1 MTQHYTVAPIRNC
14 CIGKAVPTLLTLF
27 VNALPPGA
35 RRMLVRADPGLLR
48 TARGARAM
56 FAFVLTMA
64 VTVLAGGAFGAPVT
78 AFLIAF
84 PVTVFSCAAISDD
97 ETRARIGKIL
107 ALSASAGAMF
117 TLSALLHTSWINH
130 FVFVLLIGAVA
141 YARQF
146 GGPWIPVG
154 LAANVSYFFGAFLK
168 PDTQTLHWQ
177 WVGVVIGAVCALI
190 VHQLVVPHRPWRR
203 MRWAVSSIRMRMG
216 GMLEVAARFG
226 ETQKAPHLKRELA
239 RVANAV
245 NIAENEL
252 DNLPGGRL
260 AHRPLAEALL
270 SILALAERFA
280 LQLQDQLE
288 RVGMPNADKRE
299 LESLSKAL
307 IDYTPLSHNGDLALI
322 GSGIDRLEQALL
334 LPPDLDAARS
344 RKVPPAAPV
353 RAQFRS
359 AIQSAAAAALAILG
373 GVMLSPERWY
383 WAVITVF
390 VMFTGTFSRGQ
401 ALAKS
406 LQRTFGTLAGILV
419 AMGVV
424 WALQGN
430 IHVALALMP
439 LAIFCVFYAFTQ
451 SYTWMAFW
459 ITVTVALLFLAT
471 GRFTDALMVLRLEET
486 AIGATAGIIVAAF
499 VLPKS
504 TDAYAREQLND
515 LLDTTRAVLET
526 SLPDGP
532 IDRLQLTAALHD
544 FEAKVSNMRDV
555 IEPLRIFPGA
565 RASGQRDGIT
575 RQLVLTS
582 YWVHEIALAVREL
595 DSAGVKRSPARAL
608 EASAKLEAVIERLRV
623 PGHDETAVETADAPP
638 PLARE
643 TGGDPMQVIATACHG
658 AAVSLTSVAR
668 LVTDRSM
675 HSRAFRF

>member
-1 MTQHYTVAPIRNC
+1 
-14 CIGKAVPTLLTLF
+14 
-27 VNALPPGA
+27 
-35 RRMLVRADPGLLR
+35 
-48 TARGARAM
+48 
-56 FAFVLTMA
+56 
-64 VTVLAGGAFGAPVT
+64 
-78 AFLIAF
+78 
-84 PVTVFSCAAISDD
+84 
-97 ETRARIGKIL
+97 
-107 ALSASAGAMF
+107 
-117 TLSALLHTSWINH
+117 
-130 FVFVLLIGAVA
+130 
-141 YARQF
+141 
-146 GGPWIPVG
+146 
-154 LAANVSYFFGAFLK
+154 
-168 PDTQTLHWQ
+168 
-177 WVGVVIGAVCALI
+177 
-190 VHQLVVPHRPWRR
+190 
-203 MRWAVSSIRMRMG
+203 
-216 GMLEVAARFG
+216 MLEVAARFG
-226 ETQKAPHLKRELA
+226 ETQKVPHLKRELA

-307 IDYTPLSHNGDLALI
+307 IDYTPLSHNGDLGMI

-344 RKVPPAAPV
+344 RKVPPA
-353 RAQFRS
+353 
-359 AIQSAAAAALAILG
+359 
-373 GVMLSPERWY
+373 
-383 WAVITVF
+383 ITVF

-595 DSAGVKRSPARAL
+595 DSAGVKRSPACAL
-608 EASAKLEAVIERLRV
+608 EALAKLEAVIERLRV